1 MDSSVVALLLHRA
14 IGKNLHCVFV
24 DNGLLRL
31 HEGDQVM
38 EMFGD
43 KFGLNITRVDAE
55 SRFLGELA
63 GVSDP
68 EAKRKIIGKVF
79 VDVFDDESKKL
90 TNVKMVGTR
99 YNLP

>member
-1 MDSSVVALLLHRA
+1 
-14 IGKNLHCVFV
+14 
-24 DNGLLRL
+24 
-31 HEGDQVM
+31 M

-79 VDVFDDESKKL
+79 VDVFDDESKNSL
-90 TNVKMVGTR
+90 M
-99 YNLP
+99 